1 MKRRS
6 FLKLLRKTQRL
17 DRVFSLGGGRNDTVI
32 LGAAHGTFLFVI
44 FTFIVSHED
53 RDNEMKAYAKSNLV

>member
-1 MKRRS
+1 
-6 FLKLLRKTQRL
+6 
-17 DRVFSLGGGRNDTVI
+17 VFSLGGGRNDAVI

>member
-1 MKRRS
+1 V
-6 FLKLLRKTQRL
+6 L
-17 DRVFSLGGGRNDTVI
+17 SLGGGRNDAVI

-44 FTFIVSHED
+44 FAFVVSHED